1 MCVLLDLDLTK
12 SSDRG
17 ADVTRTTQRQ
27 KLTRGGNV
35 GLMTLLH
42 RETSMCVCWTADLRC
57 YHITNHSDFF
67 LARLSHE
74 TRFASMCVC
83 VCVPGVVILVGT
95 LTLWG
100 HFSGSNRVRGSF
112 DV

>member
-42 RETSMCVCWTADLRC
+42 RETSMCVCVGLLILD
-57 YHITNHSDFF
+57 
-67 LARLSHE
+67 
-74 TRFASMCVC
+74 
-83 VCVPGVVILVGT
+83 VII
-95 LTLWG
+95 
-100 HFSGSNRVRGSF
+100 
-112 DV
+112 